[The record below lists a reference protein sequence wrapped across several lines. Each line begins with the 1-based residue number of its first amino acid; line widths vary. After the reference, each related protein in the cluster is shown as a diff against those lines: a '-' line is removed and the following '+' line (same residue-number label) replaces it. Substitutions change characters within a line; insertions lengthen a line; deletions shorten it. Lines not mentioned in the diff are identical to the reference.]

1 MIWVRRIISI
11 PFFIVLVL
19 AVQIA
24 VILNDVDETLLSP
37 DFYAEALSEE
47 DLYSFA
53 LNDFLLSLIAE
64 ARTQPISGLAENPI
78 ETTGLTDEQIVES
91 INRGVT
97 PEWVQSIVE
106 QAIIGGGGYITGQE
120 EEFEINLSAG
130 DRAESIAGEVL
141 HIFKQGDAY
150 ELIIERVVRPQ
161 ISQQIN
167 RDLPLGLDISEERA
181 IQAVENIISKEWIN
195 EQLAY
200 VFEEMTP
207 YLIGRTDKFEISI
220 DLSDRTQ
227 VAVNEVK
234 SLLDEADAYS
244 LIYSDIVAP
253 VITSKVGDTIQLSD
267 EIFITDEEITG
278 SLQAVASE
286 EWAKSTAESV
296 IDQVTPY
303 MLGEQDSFEITLDIS
318 GNKADA
324 VSELVQIAKTRLKGK
339 TDALEPCSL
348 EQLMKLMEKGS
359 LSTIPD
365 CLPTNEEMRAQLT
378 SFIDDQIDV
387 AVSALKPLILDAI
400 PDQISF
406 DEEVLR
412 QQLQDE
418 KSQEVIDMID
428 TVRELISGE
437 WSFNE
442 RDLNHNLGTYAG
454 GAIPG
459 RLEAARDFL
468 SDDGGYRYNQNDLR
482 KHIVRLGGDE
492 TLIMFDDVRDWL
504 GYAPTLKWFPA
515 PVILILILIIGFLGG
530 RKMLERGAW
539 GLVSLILASALV
551 WSLWGPAFD
560 FILEPMLDEQLYL
573 QLNPAT
579 FAAMEYGGTQL
590 ILAEKIVDITRYMAD
605 TVISGVASNSL
616 TICLYSLGIFL
627 IFLILNFLWSM
638 IMRVRR
644 GGPNATM
651 KGTMSQTYYDWRE
664 ALKNQR

>member
-1 MIWVRRIISI
+1 MIWVRRLISI
-11 PFFIVLVL
+11 PFFIVLIL

-24 VILNDVDETLLSP
+24 AILNDVDETLLSP

-53 LNDFLLSLIAE
+53 LNDLLLSLIAE
-64 ARTQPISGLAENPI
+64 ARDKPVTGLKENPI
-78 ETTGLTDEQIVES
+78 ETTGLTDEEIVES

-120 EEFEINLSAG
+120 EDFEISLSAG
-130 DRAESIAGEVL
+130 ERAEGIAGEIL
-141 HIFKQGDAY
+141 HVFKQGDAY

-161 ISQQIN
+161 ISQQLN

-181 IQAVENIISKEWIN
+181 IHAVENIVSKEWVN

-207 YLIGRTDKFEISI
+207 YLIGRTDEFEISI
-220 DLSDRTQ
+220 NLSDRTQ
-227 VAVNEVK
+227 VAVDEVK
-234 SLLDEADAYS
+234 AILDEADAYS

-253 VITSKVGDTIQLSD
+253 VINSKLGETIQLSD
-267 EIFITDEEITG
+267 QIFITDVEITS

-303 MLGEQDSFEITLDIS
+303 MLGEQDSFQITIDIS
-318 GNKADA
+318 DNKADA
-324 VSELVQIAKTRLKGK
+324 VSELIQIVRTRLKEK
-339 TDALEPCSL
+339 TDVLEPCTS
-348 EQLMKLMEKGS
+348 EQLIRLIREGLGIMPNCFPINKELQS
-359 LSTIPD
+359 
-365 CLPTNEEMRAQLT
+365 QLNA
-378 SFIDDQIDV
+378 IIEDQIDE
-387 AVSALKPLILDAI
+387 ATLALKPMVLDAI
-400 PDQISF
+400 PDEIVF

-418 KSQEVIDMID
+418 QSREIITMID

-442 RDLNHNLGTYAG
+442 KDLNHNLRTYAG
-454 GAIPG
+454 GVIPG
-459 RLEAARDFL
+459 RLESARHFL
-468 SDDGGYRYNQNDLR
+468 SDDGGYRYDQSNLR

-492 TLIMFDDVRDWL
+492 TLIMFDEVRDWL
-504 GYAPTLKWFPA
+504 GYASTLKWFPV
-515 PVILILILIIGFLGG
+515 PIILLLVLIIGFLGG

-539 GLVSLILASALV
+539 GIVSLIVASALV
-551 WSLWGPAFD
+551 WSLWGPTFD

-573 QLNPAT
+573 HLNPAT
-579 FAAMEYGGTQL
+579 FAAMEFGGTQL

-616 TICLYSLGIFL
+616 TLCLYSLGIFL
-627 IFLILNFLWSM
+627 IFLLLNFLWSM
-638 IMRVRR
+638 ITRVRK
-644 GGPNATM
+644 GGPNATV